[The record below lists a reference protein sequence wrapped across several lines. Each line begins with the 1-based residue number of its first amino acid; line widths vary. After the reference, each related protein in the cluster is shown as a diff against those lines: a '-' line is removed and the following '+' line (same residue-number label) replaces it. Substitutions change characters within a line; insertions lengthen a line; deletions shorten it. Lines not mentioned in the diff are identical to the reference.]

1 MTDSLTNVQESSSS
15 DEDSDDNEPVEQYL
29 DGMSVPEAYN
39 YYEERY
45 FNELIDQI
53 CKRSELT
60 QEILFGTQMTDTEDN
75 DKQIPPCDVDTISVT
90 VDGEEV
96 ADLEDIR
103 LENFEQPAAYKTTY
117 SHSWQG
123 PDDTVH
129 RFESWQDIY
138 EWVTQGCD
146 EGLSLDALK
155 DACEFDID
163 MSVFKGFIEQVD
175 GNAGVTCDSLTRIA
189 RYQATKKERED

>member
-1 MTDSLTNVQESSSS
+1 MTDE
-15 DEDSDDNEPVEQYL
+15 EPVEQYL
-29 DGMSVPEAYN
+29 DGMSVPEAYD
-39 YYEERY
+39 YYDERY

-60 QEILFGTQMTDTEDN
+60 QAILFGTQMTDEN
-75 DKQIPPCDVDTISVT
+75 DDKPIRPCDANTISIT

-96 ADLEDIR
+96 DNIEDIR
-103 LENFEQPAAYKTTY
+103 LDDFEQPAAYKTTY